1 MRLSKLKCGRTQS
14 MPNVSIPQ
22 LLFVVVAG
30 GLLTQALLLLAQG
43 QGAVLQ
49 RNWYN
54 FWSWLTGAPRRE
66 GFQGADV
73 ANAYVTQYSADV
85 GSWREPPASV
95 VDPGFSA
102 PVLVT
107 ADYDPTDYAAVEP
120 PPPPPPAV
128 TKLPPA
134 IGIRDLNMAR
144 DMKPMTAGPAPAA
157 MSYDSGM
164 ATFGSPL

>member
-1 MRLSKLKCGRTQS
+1 

-49 RNWYN
+49 RNYYN
-54 FWSWLTGAPRRE
+54 FWSWLTGAPRQE
-66 GFQGADV
+66 GFWSPEGTMEGADV
-73 ANAYVTQYSADV
+73 ANAYVTQYTADSA
-85 GSWREPPASV
+85 SYWHEPPAGPAVETS
-95 VDPGFSA
+95 
-102 PVLVT
+102 
-107 ADYDPTDYAAVEP
+107 DYDPTDYAVVPP

-134 IGIRDLNMAR
+134 IGIREVNTAR
-144 DMKPMTAGPAPAA
+144 DLQPMTPGPAASDVSVA
-157 MSYDSGM
+157 SFSDL
-164 ATFGSPL
+164 ATFGSPI

>member
-1 MRLSKLKCGRTQS
+1 

-54 FWSWLTGAPRRE
+54 FWSWLTGAPRQE
-66 GFQGADV
+66 GFEGADV
-73 ANAYVTQYSADV
+73 GIAYATQYDAGTSA
-85 GSWREPPASV
+85 WREPPAS
-95 VDPGFSA
+95 P
-102 PVLVT
+102 PVST
-107 ADYDPTDYAAVEP
+107 EDFDPTDYAPVDSL
-120 PPPPPPAV
+120 PPPPPAV

-134 IGIRDLNMAR
+134 IGIRDQMKANNGAAGIREVTTAR
-144 DMKPMTAGPAPAA
+144 DLQPMTPGPAASDVSAA
-157 MSYDSGM
+157 SFSDL
-164 ATFGSPL
+164 ATFGSPI